1 MLILAP
7 VIILGLSGI
16 IFGAILAYASKIF
29 EVEVDPRID
38 QIFEI
43 LPGANCGACG
53 APGCFGYAEA
63 VVKGKLDMNL
73 CAPGGKETAQK
84 IADIL
89 GAEVKEVVKMKAVV
103 QCKGGKDKAKQLFE
117 YTGIKDCNAAELI
130 SGGGKACIYGCL
142 GFGSCVE
149 VCPYNA
155 MFMGSDNLPV
165 VIEEQCTGCGLCVKA
180 CPRNIMK
187 LIPVTQKIYL
197 ACVSKDKG
205 KNVKNVCSVGC
216 TGCSLCA
223 NPKTTPSGDI
233 VMDENLPIVNF
244 TKNVNLI
251 AAAYKCPTKSYV
263 TEIKFEP
270 LNINEEC
277 NKCID
282 QPVQLCVKACPVKNC
297 ITLNEEKDI
306 YQINP
311 DTCIGCRLCEP
322 VCPKNAIEVK
332 VEEEVVL

>member
-7 VIILGLSGI
+7 IIILGLSGI

-29 EVEVDPRID
+29 EVKVDPRID
-38 QIFEI
+38 QIFEM
-43 LPGANCGACG
+43 LPGSNCGACG
-53 APGCFGYAEA
+53 AAGCFGYAEA
-63 VVKGKLDMNL
+63 VVKGRLDTNL
-73 CAPGGKETAQK
+73 CAPGGEETAQK
-84 IADIL
+84 IADIS
-89 GAEVKEVVKMKAVV
+89 GAEAKEVVKMKAVV
-103 QCKGGKDKAKQLFE
+103 QCKGGKDIAKQLFE

-130 SGGGKACIYGCL
+130 SGGGKACVYGCL
-142 GFGSCVE
+142 GLDSCVE
-149 VCPYNA
+149 ACPYNA
-155 MFMGSDNLPV
+155 MFMGPDNLPV

-233 VMDENLPIVNF
+233 IMDENLPIVNF
-244 TKNVNLI
+244 IKNINL
-251 AAAYKCPTKSYV
+251 AAAVHKCPTKSYV
-263 TEIKFEP
+263 TEIEFES
-270 LNINEEC
+270 LNINEDC
-277 NKCID
+277 NKCAD
-282 QPVQLCVKACPVKNC
+282 QTAPICVKTCPVKNC

-306 YQINP
+306 YQINL
-311 DTCIGCRLCEP
+311 DTCIGCRLCKP
-322 VCPKNAIEVK
+322 VCPKNAIEEK